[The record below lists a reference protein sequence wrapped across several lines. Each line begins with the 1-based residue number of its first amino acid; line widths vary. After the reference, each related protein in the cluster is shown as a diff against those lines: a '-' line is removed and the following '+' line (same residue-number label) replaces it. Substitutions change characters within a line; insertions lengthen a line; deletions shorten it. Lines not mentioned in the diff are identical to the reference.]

1 MLEGIRRK
9 LRDIERQQDVRI
21 IDAVESGSRA
31 WGFASPDS
39 GWDVRHIDV
48 CRSEDYLRVDRIRDN
63 IEGPLDDV
71 LDFSGWDVKKALKLM
86 RRTYPSLMAW
96 SASPIVY
103 WETPAWA
110 LVREV
115 IPGCFSPRSE
125 IYHYYSMATGNW
137 RRSLADEQ
145 VRLKKYLYVLRP
157 NLCARWMEERGT
169 LPPVLFDEL
178 YAAVLPEAMRP
189 TVDALLRRK
198 KAADESGLTA
208 RIPALDDF
216 LLREMARI
224 RESIDPVERTELP
237 GWEDINRL
245 FRRVIDRAWED

>member
-1 MLEGIRRK
+1 M
-9 LRDIERQQDVRI
+9 
-21 IDAVESGSRA
+21 ESGSRA

-39 GWDVRHIDV
+39 DWDVRYIYV
-48 CRSEDYLRVDRIRDN
+48 RRPEEYLRVDSIRDT

-86 RRTYPSLMAW
+86 RRTNPSLMEW

-103 WETPAWA
+103 RETPAWG
-110 LVREV
+110 LVREAIPDYFSARSV
-115 IPGCFSPRSE
+115 IF
-125 IYHYYSMATGNW
+125 HYDSMATGNW
-137 RRSLADEQ
+137 HRHMEGEQ

-157 NLCARWMEERGT
+157 ILCTRWVEERGT
-169 LPPVLFDEL
+169 VPPVLFGEL
-178 YAAVLPEAMRP
+178 YATVLPEAMRS

-216 LLREMARI
+216 LLGEMARI
-224 RESIDPVERTELP
+224 RESIDKMDQTELP
-237 GWEDINRL
+237 DRERINRL
-245 FRRVIDRAWED
+245 FRQVIRRAWED